1 MSDQELPKSYSPHD
15 VEQKWYKYWE
25 EKHFFSASPNHSKP
39 PYCIVLPPPNV
50 TGALHMGHAL
60 VDTVQDTLIR
70 WKRMS
75 GYEALWIPGVD
86 HAGIAT
92 QTVVEKHLIATTGK
106 RRKDFS
112 REEFLSH
119 VWSWKD
125 HYEQNIIGQLKK
137 VGCSCDWDK
146 GRFTMDEASN
156 KAVKCMFKKMY
167 DEGLIYKGDYLV
179 NWDPVSQTALA
190 DDEVE
195 HEEKEGFLY
204 HIRYPIADSNEYI
217 IIATTRPE
225 TLLGDVAVAVS
236 EKDPRYAHVLGK
248 HLILPIVGRMIPIIA
263 DHYVDPA
270 FGTGAVKITPAH
282 DFNDY
287 EVGLRHH
294 LPMINIMTPD
304 GKINENG
311 KEFQGLSM
319 PEAREAICQK
329 LQQEGFLVKK
339 EPHQHRVGISYRSKA
354 VIEPYLSKQWFIK
367 MSHFKKPLLNAIKQ
381 KKIKM
386 IPEHW
391 ESTYFH
397 WIENLR
403 DWCISRQLW
412 WGHQIPIWYNI
423 KDPSIMICY
432 DGEGVPEEVK
442 NHPELWKQ
450 DEDVLDT
457 WFSSGLWPFSTLGWP
472 EKTDLLKKFYPTSV
486 LVTGHD
492 ILFFWV
498 ARMIL
503 MGEYALGEVP
513 FHETFLHGLIYGKS
527 YLKENKDGT
536 FSYLS
541 AKEKIDYDLG
551 KPIPKEIS
559 SKWEKMSKTKGNVID
574 PLEIIDS
581 YGADAMRMALL
592 SSLTH
597 ARQIDLDRR
606 RFEEFKNFANKMWNS
621 ARFVFMNLE
630 ATPSGLPEL
639 TSHELSRGLD
649 LSLCSVEDHW
659 ILNTLNETI
668 SQGLNH
674 LKNYEFD
681 KVSSLFYAFFWDK
694 FCAYYLEI
702 AKPVL
707 FGKAKSPEERSN
719 KQKILLIVLLAS
731 IRLMHPLAPFI
742 TEEIFQRLKARF
754 PECNACDD
762 LDVYTKDALEAL
774 ASKACIVAPYPT
786 VLPSFAAKEVAED
799 FASLDS
805 IVYQIRNIRGEMQ
818 MPPQVACDVHF
829 VGCNASKL
837 KKLLESNKLFI
848 TALVKIGHIVFT
860 EAAPENV
867 GFATSVP
874 IQDIQMV
881 IPLPAE
887 LREKEIHRLR
897 SLLDKL
903 YLQKEDLEKKLAN
916 KEFTEKAPAHL
927 VDKMRQQLQEC
938 LEKTADLNNKLESL

>member
-1 MSDQELPKSYSPHD
+1 MSDQELPKSYSPND
-15 VEQKWYKYWE
+15 VEQKWYHYWE
-25 EKHFFSASPNHSKP
+25 EKKFFSASAESSKP
-39 PYCIVLPPPNV
+39 SYCIVLPPPNV

-75 GYEALWIPGVD
+75 GFEALWVPGVD

-106 RRKDFS
+106 RRKDFT

-125 HYEQNIIGQLKK
+125 HYEKNIISQLKK

-156 KAVKCMFKKMY
+156 KAVRSMFKKMY

-179 NWDPVSQTALA
+179 NWDPVTQTALA

-195 HEEKEGFLY
+195 HEDKEGYLY
-204 HIRYPIADSNEYI
+204 HIRYLLEDSNAYVVV
-217 IIATTRPE
+217 ATTRPE
-225 TLLGDVAVAVS
+225 TMLGDVAVAVS
-236 EKDPRYAHVLGK
+236 EKDQRYKDYLGK
-248 HLILPIVGRMIPIIA
+248 NLILPLVGRKIPVIA
-263 DHYVDPA
+263 DHYVDPS

-287 EVGLRHH
+287 EVGARHH
-294 LPMINIMTPD
+294 LKMINIMTPD
-304 GKINENG
+304 GKINETG
-311 KEFQGLSM
+311 GEFEGLSM
-319 PEAREAICQK
+319 QEARQAICKK
-329 LQQEGFLVKK
+329 LEQEGYLVKK

-367 MSHFKKPLLNAIKQ
+367 MSFFKKPLLDAIKQ

-386 IPEHW
+386 VPDHW

-412 WGHQIPIWYNI
+412 WGHQIPIWYNTEN
-423 KDPSIMICY
+423 PNEMICY
-432 DGEGVPEEVK
+432 DGEGLPEVVK
-442 NHPELWKQ
+442 NHPTLWKQ

-472 EKTDLLKKFYPTSV
+472 EKTPLLEKFYPTSV

-498 ARMIL
+498 ARMIM
-503 MGEYALGEVP
+503 MGEYALGQVP
-513 FHETFLHGLIYGKS
+513 FQETFLHGLIYGKS

-536 FSYLS
+536 FSYLG
-541 AKEKIDYDLG
+541 AQEKLDYDLG
-551 KPIPKEIS
+551 KPIPKDIS

-630 ATPSGLPEL
+630 ASSSLQPEL
-639 TSHELSRGLD
+639 TSHELSQGLD
-649 LSLCSVEDHW
+649 LSLCGLEDHW
-659 ILNTLNETI
+659 ILNTLNQTVD
-668 SQGLNH
+668 QGINH

-681 KVSSLFYAFFWDK
+681 KVSSLFYSFFWDK

-707 FGKAKSPEERSN
+707 FGKAQSEKERCN
-719 KQKILLIVLLAS
+719 KQKILLIVLLSS

-742 TEEIFQRLKARF
+742 TEEIFHRLQARF
-754 PECNACDD
+754 PSCTPHDSI
-762 LDVYTKDALEAL
+762 DVYTQKALQAL
-774 ASKACIVAPYPT
+774 NAKACIVAPYPT
-786 VLPSFAAKEVAED
+786 VLPLIAPDKTQAD
-799 FASLDS
+799 FALLDA

-818 MPPQVACDVHF
+818 MPPQVACDVYF
-829 VGCNASKL
+829 VGESTSPL
-837 KKLLESNKLFI
+837 KKLLMENKLFL
-848 TALVKIGHIVFT
+848 TALIKIGAIVFCET
-860 EAAPENV
+860 TPECL
-867 GFATSVP
+867 GFTTALP
-874 IQDIQMV
+874 IQDLHML
-881 IPLPAE
+881 IPLPQE
-887 LREKEIHRLR
+887 LREKELQRLR
-897 SLLDKL
+897 GLLEKL
-903 YLQKEDLEKKLAN
+903 TKQKEDLENKLAN
-916 KEFTEKAPAHL
+916 REFTEKAPSHL
-927 VDKMRQQLQEC
+927 VEKMRLQLQEC
-938 LEKTADLNNKLESL
+938 IEKTNDLTIKLDIF

>member
-1 MSDQELPKSYSPHD
+1 MSDQELPKSYSPTE
-15 VEQKWYKYWE
+15 VEHAWYTFWE
-25 EKHFFSASPNHSKP
+25 KKGLFAADPLSPKP

-60 VDTVQDTLIR
+60 VDTVQDALIR

-75 GYEALWIPGVD
+75 GYEALWVPGVD

-92 QTVVEKHLIATTGK
+92 QTVVEKHLIATLGK

-125 HYEQNIIGQLKK
+125 YYEKNIISQLKK

-156 KAVKCMFKKMY
+156 KAVRVMFKKMY

-204 HIRYPIADSNEYI
+204 HIRYPLESGSGDIT
-217 IIATTRPE
+217 IATTRPE
-225 TLLGDVAVAVS
+225 TLLGDVAVAVN
-236 EKDPRYAHVLGK
+236 EKDPRYQHALGK
-248 HLILPIVGRMIPIIA
+248 HLILPLVGRKIPVIA
-263 DHYVDPA
+263 DHYVDPT

-287 EVGLRHH
+287 EVGNRHH
-294 LPMINIMTPD
+294 LAMISIMTPD

-311 KEFQGLSM
+311 GAFEGLTM
-319 PEAREAICQK
+319 EEARQAVCKQ
-329 LQQEGFLVKK
+329 LQDEGFLVKK
-339 EPHQHRVGISYRSKA
+339 EPHLHRVGISYRSKA
-354 VIEPYLSKQWFIK
+354 VIEPYLSKQWFVK
-367 MSHFKKPLLNAIKQ
+367 MSSFKQPLLDAVRH

-412 WGHQIPIWYNI
+412 WGHQIPIWYHVEN
-423 KDPSIMICY
+423 PSVMICY
-432 DGEGVPEEVK
+432 DGEGLPEQVRS
-442 NHPELWKQ
+442 NPEMWRQ

-472 EKTDLLKKFYPTSV
+472 DNTALLNKFYPTSV

-503 MGEYALGEVP
+503 MGHYALGEVP

-527 YLKENKDGT
+527 YLKDNKDGS

-541 AKEKIDYDLG
+541 AAEKIEYDLG
-551 KPIPKEIS
+551 KPLPKDVI

-581 YGADAMRMALL
+581 YGADAMRMALM

-606 RFEEFKNFANKMWNS
+606 KFEEFKNFANKMWNS

-630 ATPSGLPEL
+630 PSQQGLPGLSSE
-639 TSHELSRGLD
+639 ELSQGLD
-649 LSLCSVEDHW
+649 TNLLGLEDHW
-659 ILNTLNETI
+659 ILNALNQTI
-668 SQGLNH
+668 AQSTQHFN
-674 LKNYEFD
+674 NYEFD
-681 KVSSLFYAFFWDK
+681 KLSQLLYAFFWDK
-694 FCAYYLEI
+694 FCAYYVEI
-702 AKPVL
+702 VKPVL
-707 FGKAKSPEERSN
+707 FGKMQSQKERTN
-719 KQKILLIVLLAS
+719 KQKILVIVLLAS
-731 IRLMHPLAPFI
+731 MRLMHPLAPFI
-742 TEEIFQRLKARF
+742 TEEIFQRLKSKF
-754 PECNACDD
+754 PNISKSSAQ
-762 LDVYTKDALEAL
+762 DVYTQEAL
-774 ASKACIVAPYPT
+774 QALSAPACIVSNYPT
-786 VLPSFAAKEVAED
+786 QMPSYYLDAEKDFAAMNA
-799 FASLDS
+799 A
-805 IVYQIRNIRGEMQ
+805 VYQIRNIRGEMQ
-818 MPPQVACDVHF
+818 MPPQVACDVYF
-829 VGCNASKL
+829 VGKDTSLL
-837 KKLLESNKLFI
+837 KQLISANTLFI
-848 TALVKIGHIVFT
+848 AALVKIGQLHFCQ
-860 EAAPENV
+860 
-867 GFATSVP
+867 SVP
-874 IQDIQMV
+874 DDLGFCTSTPLEDIQMV
-881 IPLPAE
+881 IPLPQE
-887 LREKEIHRLR
+887 LREKERLR
-897 SLLDKL
+897 LIGIKEKL
-903 YLQKEDLEKKLAN
+903 IKQQEELENKLSN
-916 KEFTEKAPAHL
+916 KEFTEKAPSHL
-927 VDKMRQQLQEC
+927 VDKMRQQLAEC
-938 LEKTADLNNKLESL
+938 VEKIEDVNNKINNF